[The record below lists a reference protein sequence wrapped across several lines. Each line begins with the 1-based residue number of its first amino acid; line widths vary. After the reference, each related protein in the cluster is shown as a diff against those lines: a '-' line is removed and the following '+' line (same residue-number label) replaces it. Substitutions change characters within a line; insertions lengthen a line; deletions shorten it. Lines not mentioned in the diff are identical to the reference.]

1 MVQKDNLLYGLAG
14 IVVGIIAGVVI
25 AGQSTVPRNFSSDQQ
40 QVVQTA
46 SAPVQQQQQQQAQ
59 QQLPEGHPPIDTDA
73 MKKQLETNKGILE
86 KDPENQVALVTAAN
100 LSSDLKDYPQAI
112 GYYEKALKKDPKNTN
127 LLTDLGTAYFYS
139 NNANKALQIYN
150 QSLSIDPKHFQTL
163 MNIGIVKMSMG
174 DHKGAA
180 ESWDK
185 VITLYPDSPEAQQ
198 LKEMVR
204 RVKEGKAS

>member
-25 AGQSTVPRNFSSDQQ
+25 AGQSSVPRNFASEG
-40 QVVQTA
+40 QVVQTVA
-46 SAPVQQQQQQQAQ
+46 APAQEEQQEQG
-59 QQLPEGHPPIDTDA
+59 QLPAGHPPVDADA
-73 MKKQLETNKGILE
+73 MRKQLEMNEGILE
-86 KDPENQVALVTAAN
+86 KDPENLVALVTAAN
-100 LSSDLKDYPQAI
+100 LSSDLKEYPQAI
-112 GYYEKALKKDPKNTN
+112 GYYEKAIIREPKNIN
-127 LLTDLGTAYFYS
+127 LITDMATAYFYS
-139 NNANKALQIYN
+139 NNPQKALELYN
-150 QSLSIDPKHFQTL
+150 RSLSIDPKHFQTL
-163 MNIGIVKMSMG
+163 MNIGIVKMSLG

>member
-25 AGQSTVPRNFSSDQQ
+25 AGQSAVPRNFGSDQ
-40 QVVQTA
+40 QVVQTVA
-46 SAPVQQQQQQQAQ
+46 APPQQQQQEQGE
-59 QQLPEGHPPIDTDA
+59 LPSGHPPIDTDGL
-73 MKKQLETNKGILE
+73 KKQLEMNKGILE
-86 KDPENQVALVTAAN
+86 KDPENQMALVTAAN

-112 GYYEKALKKDPKNTN
+112 VYYEKALKKDPKNTN

-139 NNANKALQIYN
+139 NKADRALQIYN

-185 VITLYPDSPEAQQ
+185 VISLYPNSPEAQQ

>member
-25 AGQSTVPRNFSSDQQ
+25 AGQSTVPRNF
-40 QVVQTA
+40 TNET
-46 SAPVQQQQQQQAQ
+46 PVQQTATMPVEQQQAQ
-59 QQLPEGHPPIDTDA
+59 QGQLPEGHPPIDNDA
-73 MKKQLETNKGILE
+73 MKKQLEMNQGILE
-86 KDPENQVALVTAAN
+86 KDPENQMALVTAAN

-112 GYYEKALKKDPKNTN
+112 VYYEKALKKDPKNTN

-139 NNANKALQIYN
+139 NNANKALQIYA
-150 QSLSIDPKHFQTL
+150 QSLAIDPKHFQTL

-185 VITLYPDSPEAQQ
+185 VIALYPDSPEAQQ
-198 LKEMVR
+198 LKEMVK